1 MNADTLR
8 YIIAIAEDKSISKAA
23 ERLFVSQS
31 SLSRTLQK
39 AEQKLG
45 ESLFYRTAAG
55 MVPTPG
61 GEFFL
66 KNANQILG
74 LVSGI
79 NTEFCAFNS
88 GHKGTLTL
96 AAPIRMCNILF
107 PDSLKVFNQKYPNVE
122 IRIHD
127 IAGKGTEEEVLSGKA
142 DLGFVYLPPQC
153 SNVEIVPLLT
163 IPSVVIMSKTHPDN
177 GYAFYSQQ
185 LRKMCINLCEL
196 KDSNFILPPKITN
209 SRRYMDREFEA
220 IGFVPKISIEVIN
233 LDIIIG
239 LVAAG
244 LGVTAIPYLNG
255 LIYSSVA
262 DKINIYSI
270 GEGASP
276 PNTIAAI
283 YPKNANLT
291 TVARNYLEI
300 LKSLFH
306 PDR

>member
-1 MNADTLR
+1 MNVDTLR
-8 YIIAIAEDKSISKAA
+8 YIIAIAEEKSVSKAA
-23 ERLFVSQS
+23 ERLFISQS

-39 AEQKLG
+39 IEQTLG
-45 ESLFYRTAAG
+45 ESLFYRTPAG

-66 KNANQILG
+66 KSAHQILG

-107 PDSLKVFNQKYPNVE
+107 PDSLKAFNAKYPNVE

-127 IAGKGTEEEVLSGKA
+127 ISGKGTEEEVLSGKA
-142 DLGFVYLPPQC
+142 DLGFVYLPAQC
-153 SNVEIVPLLT
+153 GNVEIVPLLN
-163 IPSVVIMSKTHPDN
+163 IPSVVVMAKTHADN
-177 GYAFYSQQ
+177 KHAYRSPQ
-185 LRKMCINLCEL
+185 LGTMCIDLRNL
-196 KDSNFILPPKITN
+196 KDSSFILPPPSTN

-220 IGFVPKISIEVIN
+220 AGFTPRVAIEVTN
-233 LDIIIG
+233 LDVIIG

-244 LGVTAIPYLNG
+244 LGITAIPYLKG
-255 LIYSSVA
+255 LIYASVA
-262 DKINIYSI
+262 DRINLYTVKS
-270 GEGASP
+270 ASP

-283 YPKNANLT
+283 YPQNANLT
-291 TVARNYLEI
+291 TVARNYLNM
-300 LKSLFH
+300 LTSMFH
-306 PDR
+306 TDR